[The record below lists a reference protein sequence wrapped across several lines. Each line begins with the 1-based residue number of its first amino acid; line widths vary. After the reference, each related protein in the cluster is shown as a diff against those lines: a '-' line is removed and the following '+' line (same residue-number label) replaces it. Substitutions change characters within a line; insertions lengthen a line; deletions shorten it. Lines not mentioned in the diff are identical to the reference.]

1 MNQAEKRWLGILE
14 RELKKEMDKAPS
26 FVSSHDIN
34 HIRRVWKYAKQ
45 IARDMDV
52 DWEVLIA
59 ATFLHDIGRHYPEGV
74 REHGS
79 VSAPIA
85 EGVLKRIGFPEEK
98 TGNALISIRYH
109 DETHPYEKRSTTESK
124 VLYDADKLDVFGAIG
139 VSRYLIFNA
148 LRNKTLKET
157 VEYVL
162 GNLPLRFEQL
172 ELEETRK
179 IGESRFRYA
188 LDYFRKLKEEMGY

>member
-1 MNQAEKRWLGILE
+1 M
-14 RELKKEMDKAPS
+14 
-26 FVSSHDIN
+26 
-34 HIRRVWKYAKQ
+34 
-45 IARDMDV
+45 
-52 DWEVLIA
+52 
-59 ATFLHDIGRHYPEGV
+59 
-74 REHGS
+74 
-79 VSAPIA
+79 
-85 EGVLKRIGFPEEK
+85 
-98 TGNALISIRYH
+98 
-109 DETHPYEKRSTTESK
+109 
-124 VLYDADKLDVFGAIG
+124 LYDADKLDVFGAIG